1 MLLPRVLTA
10 LVLLAVL
17 VPAMVTNHWWAW
29 PMVTLVLLA
38 VAAYEWGRLLSLA
51 GAKSGRRYQ
60 SAQPVL
66 LGLGVVAASLAY
78 LYLRATTGFV
88 PGDASWLWAGVT
100 VLWFAGGLWRLS
112 RPEASSGGYSV
123 AFFGLLACWVALF
136 ELHKFGVAWLL
147 SSLAIVWVADI
158 GAYFVGRQFGRRK
171 LAPRVSPGK
180 SWEGAI
186 GGWILVLIMAWS
198 LAAAPGF
205 ALTLNAQAVAL
216 WSPLGAG
223 LVMSV
228 LVVLSIIGDLFES
241 LLKRQAGE
249 KDSGW
254 ILPGHGGVL
263 DRIDALIPAMP
274 AALAASLW
282 LAA

>member
-17 VPAMVTNHWWAW
+17 VPAMMTSHWWAW
-29 PMVTLVLLA
+29 PLATLVLLA
-38 VAAYEWGRLLSLA
+38 IAAYEWGRLLSLA
-51 GAKSGRRYQ
+51 AAKRGQRYQ
-60 SAQPVL
+60 AARPVL
-66 LGLGVVAASLAY
+66 LGSSVVIASLAY
-78 LYLRATTGFV
+78 LHLRTATGFV
-88 PGDASWLWAGVT
+88 PGDALWLWVGITAA
-100 VLWFAGGLWRLS
+100 WFSGGLWRLS
-112 RPEASSGGYSV
+112 RPEASSGGYLV

-147 SSLAIVWVADI
+147 SALAIVWVADI

-180 SWEGAI
+180 SWEGAF
-186 GGWILVLIMAWS
+186 GGWILVLIIAWS
-198 LAAAPGF
+198 FAAAPGL
-205 ALTLNAQAVAL
+205 AQTLNAQAVAL

-223 LVMSV
+223 LVMSM

-254 ILPGHGGVL
+254 VLPGHGGVL

-282 LAA
+282 LVA

>member
-17 VPAMVTNHWWAW
+17 VPAMMTSQWWAW
-29 PMVTLVLLA
+29 PFATLVLLA
-38 VAAYEWGRLLSLA
+38 IAAYEWGRLLSLA
-51 GAKSGRRYQ
+51 AAKKGRRYQ
-60 SAQPVL
+60 ASQPVL
-66 LGLGVVAASLAY
+66 LGLSVVIASLAY
-78 LYLRATTGFV
+78 LHLRTATGFV
-88 PGDASWLWAGVT
+88 PGEALWLWAGIAAA
-100 VLWFAGGLWRLS
+100 WFIGGLWRLS
-112 RPEASSGGYSV
+112 RPEASSGGYLV

-147 SSLAIVWVADI
+147 SALAIVWVADI

-180 SWEGAI
+180 SWEGAF
-186 GGWILVLIMAWS
+186 GGWVLVLIIAWS
-198 LAAAPGF
+198 LAAAPGL

-216 WSPLGAG
+216 WSPLGAA
-223 LVMSV
+223 LVMSM

-282 LAA
+282 LVA